1 LYYIIEEPSGPIVNE
16 DGGLRVQD
24 GRAGN
29 KEGVRPRMR
38 KSGLKQVLVVH
49 PQKASEVLRRMQ
61 CSEPSSDVTV
71 SVQQISLQV
80 PVSIRATNG
89 EGIRTVVG

>member
-1 LYYIIEEPSGPIVNE
+1 MIANE
-16 DGGLRVQD
+16 DGGWRVQD
-24 GRAGN
+24 GRVGN
-29 KEGVRPRMR
+29 KEGVRPRRR
-38 KSGLKQVLVVH
+38 KSGLKKVLVFH
-49 PQKASEVLRRMQ
+49 PQKASEVQWRIQ

-89 EGIRTVVG
+89 ERIRTIVG